1 LWFDA
6 WFRIGLDIHYRFGH
20 KEYSTMLGIQL
31 YLQLK
36 CCCMQLCNRN
46 QAR

>member
-1 LWFDA
+1 VVC
-6 WFRIGLDIHYRFGH
+6 IGLDLDPNHRYGTL
-20 KEYSTMLGIQL
+20 YSRVLGIQL